1 MPPYTNKT
9 AFFELSVWR
18 ESVFEWG
25 DLADVADSNLLGF
38 DVIFGFIAPVI
49 WRLEEFPHKAIGDR
63 LHAGIG
69 TVLSSLIF
77 HGYSRGIYETCFG
90 N

>member
-1 MPPYTNKT
+1 MPPTPIKLHL
-9 AFFELSVWR
+9 FVPSV
-18 ESVFEWG
+18 
-25 DLADVADSNLLGF
+25 ADVVHSNLLGF

-49 WRLEEFPHKAIGDR
+49 WRLEEFTHKAIGDR
-63 LHAGIG
+63 LHAGID

-77 HGYSRGIYETCFG
+77 NGYSRGIHKTSFG